1 MFTGMETDP
10 GYCIVMTTCP
20 DQTCA
25 EVIAVGL
32 VEAGLAACVNVLP
45 DVRSVYRWQGRI
57 EKSTET
63 VLLIKTRRDHYT
75 AVERAIVSRHP
86 YELPE
91 VVAMPVVAGLP
102 AYLAWI
108 DAALESSKV

>member
-1 MFTGMETDP
+1 MFTGMGTEP

-25 EVIAVGL
+25 EAIAVAL
-32 VEAGLAACVNVLP
+32 VGAGLAACVNILP

-57 EKSTET
+57 EKSTEK

-75 AVERAIVSRHP
+75 AVEQAIVLQHP

-91 VVAMPVVAGLP
+91 VVAMPLAAGLP
-102 AYLAWI
+102 AYLDWI
-108 DAALESSKV
+108 DASLESSRM